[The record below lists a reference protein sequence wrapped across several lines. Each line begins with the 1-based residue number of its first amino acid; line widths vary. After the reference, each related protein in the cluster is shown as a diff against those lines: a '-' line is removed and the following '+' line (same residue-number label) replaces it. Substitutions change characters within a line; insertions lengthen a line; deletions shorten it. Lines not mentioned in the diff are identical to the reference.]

1 VRSLRFLV
9 SRRWVAFFLVVVVLA
24 YATWW
29 LGRWQ
34 FHRLDDR
41 KHDNAVV
48 QRNEHATPAPVEQ
61 VLAPGRE
68 VDPDDEWRTITATGS
83 YLPEETVVVR
93 YRTRD
98 GSSGVDVVVPLQTGS
113 GPALLVDR
121 GWLATENNG
130 AVPDD
135 VPAPPTGEVTVT
147 GYVRV
152 DATGDSTKVTDRSTR
167 SISSQQ
173 IGPAIG
179 REVYGGFVD
188 LATEDPAPETPLEL
202 AELPDLG
209 NGPHFF
215 YGLQWWFFGL
225 LAVFGFCYLAYD
237 EWRGGPRR
245 GPRARQNVRSSPPS
259 TGSITPETYDD
270 AGESKKA
277 AARPNS
283 SGSP

>member
-9 SRRWVAFFLVVVVLA
+9 SRRWLVFFLVVVALA

-48 QRNEHATPAPVEQ
+48 ERNEHADPAPVAE

-68 VDPDDEWRTITATGS
+68 VDADDEWRTVTATGTN
-83 YLPEETVVVR
+83 LPDETVNVR

-98 GSSGVDVVVPLQTGS
+98 GSSGVDVVVPLQTNA

-121 GWLATENNG
+121 GWLATQNSG
-130 AVPDD
+130 AVPED
-135 VPAPPTGEVTVT
+135 VPPPPTGQVTVT

-152 DATGDSTKVTDRSTR
+152 DATGSSARVSDGSTR
-167 SISSQQ
+167 SISSEQ
-173 IGPAIG
+173 IGPAID

-188 LATEDPAPETPLEL
+188 LATEDPAAATPLEL

-215 YGLQWWFFGL
+215 YGLQWWFFGV
-225 LAVFGFCYLAYD
+225 LAVFGFFYLAYD
-237 EWRGGPRR
+237 EWRGGPTR
-245 GPRARQNVRSSPPS
+245 GPRARQSVRSSPPS
-259 TGSITPETYDD
+259 TGSITPETYDA